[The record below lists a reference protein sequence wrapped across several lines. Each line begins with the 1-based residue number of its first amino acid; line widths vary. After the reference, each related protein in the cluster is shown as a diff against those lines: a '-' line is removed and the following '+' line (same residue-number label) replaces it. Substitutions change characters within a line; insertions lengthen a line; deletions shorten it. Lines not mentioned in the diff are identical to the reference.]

1 MNGYEFELV
10 NAYLESIK
18 YTDVYTEKSMEDR
31 EKLVFT
37 AYDKLTNFYDEKYL
51 TPKVIGL
58 QTVYMIE
65 GEEEEHAMFKRQG
78 VKSMNVEGISF
89 SYDLTQQISPDVVEI
104 ITREQEK
111 EIKPSGART
120 ARLI

>member
-31 EKLVFT
+31 GKLVFT

-65 GEEEEHAMFKRQG
+65 GEEEEFAKFKRQG
-78 VKSMNVEGISF
+78 VKSMGLGDLSF
-89 SYDLTQQISPDVVEI
+89 TYDITQQISPEVVTLIE
-104 ITREQEK
+104 RAKAAEV
-111 EIKPSGART
+111 KPSGARVG
-120 ARLI
+120 RLF

>member
-18 YTDVYTEKSMEDR
+18 YTDVYTGKSMEDR

-37 AYDKLTNFYDEKYL
+37 AYDKLTNFYDTKYL

-78 VKSMNVEGISF
+78 VKSMKVEDITF
-89 SYDLTQQISPDVVEI
+89 SYDITQQISPDVIEVI
-104 ITREQEK
+104 AREKEK
-111 EIKPSGART
+111 EIKPSSART